1 MTDFSEDIYS
11 FLCHNGKRLRGIKSI
26 KYFFY
31 VLQSF
36 IPLTALYCMLIAMF
50 IYLSSYTELK
60 ISIDSITH
68 IFELTEESMVT
79 IVMLLPFILLAF
91 HCIKALLF
99 ILLFGWINYSCS
111 CRILTVEEKGYGA
124 VSIRKVRIAEEEYNT
139 KIYIT
144 GKQYKKICK
153 NNKTFI
159 LATNRITKHC
169 FIV

>member
-1 MTDFSEDIYS
+1 MTDFSEDVYS
-11 FLCHNGKRLRGIKSI
+11 FLCHNGKHLRGMKSV

-31 VLQSF
+31 VIQSF
-36 IPLTALYCMLIAMF
+36 IPLTVLYCCLIAMF
-50 IYLSSYTELK
+50 IYLNSYTEFK
-60 ISIDSITH
+60 ISVDS
-68 IFELTEESMVT
+68 LTSIAEFNEESIIT

-124 VSIRKVRIAEEEYNT
+124 VSIRKVRINEEEYNT

-153 NNKTFI
+153 NNKSFT
-159 LATNRITKHC
+159 LATNKITKHC